1 MNDSTIRASAWTL
14 GTAVM
19 ALCLFVAAVH
29 QRPVPATRNP
39 VRAIQSRAVWLG
51 RSSVAHWGTDPEN
64 YSQWTSHTNRLIPV
78 YTFGTRGA
86 GPGVNLRS
94 YSGAHSVYRTS
105 DGLLRLYGR
114 LPQNTC
120 NPQADYLDQTDLARL
135 QRQAL
140 RSGKKHIFV
149 VVFDGMDWQTT
160 RAAAICRGGRIYRS
174 GRGSGLHFQD
184 YTAGNT
190 TEYGY
195 AVTSPH
201 HGGTFGDVDAQ
212 LLRVGGG
219 RHFGG
224 YDAEQGGLYPWS
236 TAPQPHYPTGKT
248 SADAGR
254 EHVYPDSAAT
264 ATALFTGVKTYNGA
278 INVDTTGAPLETV
291 AHAAQGLGMHVGA
304 VTSVPL
310 CHATPAAS
318 YAHNVSR
325 NDYQDLAR
333 DLTGLP
339 SIAHPDFP
347 LPGLDVLL
355 GGGFGHTATRSST
368 QGRNFVPG
376 NIYISDTDLA
386 ALDST
391 LNPLGRYVVA
401 RRTAGRDGSQ
411 LLADATRRAVASHK
425 RLLGLFGI
433 GRYKGHLP
441 FQTADGD
448 YQPTDGRLD
457 AETYSEL
464 ELLENPTLAD
474 MTSAAIEVLSQ
485 NPRGFWLL
493 VESGDVDWAN
503 HDNNLD
509 NSIGAVFSGDAAVRR
524 ITDWV
529 EAHSNWQES
538 LLIVTADHG
547 HYLVL
552 DQPARLVTPTNH
564 N

>member
-1 MNDSTIRASAWTL
+1 MTHSTTRNSAWIL
-14 GTAVM
+14 ATAATV
-19 ALCLFVAAVH
+19 LCLSVAAVN
-29 QRPVPATRNP
+29 QPSVPPRGNL
-39 VRAIQSRAVWLG
+39 VRDIQTQAIRLGHSR
-51 RSSVAHWGTDPEN
+51 VAHWGTDPAN
-64 YSQWTSHTNRLIPV
+64 YNQWTSHTNRLIPV
-78 YTFGTRGA
+78 YTFGTREA
-86 GPGVNLRS
+86 GPGIDLRD
-94 YSGAHSVYRTS
+94 YCGVHSVYRS
-105 DGLLRLYGR
+105 HDALRRLYGR
-114 LPQNTC
+114 VPKNAC

-140 RSGKKHIFV
+140 ASGKKYIFL
-149 VVFDGMDWQTT
+149 VVFDGMDWETT
-160 RAAAICRGGRIYRS
+160 RAAAICRSGRIYRA
-174 GRGSGLHFQD
+174 GRGGGLHFLD

-190 TEYGY
+190 TQYRY

-201 HGGTFGDVDAQ
+201 HGGTFGDVDTQ

-224 YDAEQGGLYPWS
+224 YDAEQGGSHPWS
-236 TAPQPHYPTGKT
+236 TAAQPHYPTGKT
-248 SADAGR
+248 TADAGT

-264 ATALFTGVKTYNGA
+264 ATALVTGVKTYNGA
-278 INVDTTGAPLETV
+278 INVDTTGAQLETV
-291 AHAAQGLGMHVGA
+291 AHAAQRMGMHVGA

-325 NDYQDLAR
+325 NDYQDLVR
-333 DLTGLP
+333 DMTGLP
-339 SIAHPDFP
+339 SISHPEFP

-355 GGGFGHTATRSST
+355 GGGFGHTATLSRK

-376 NIYISDTDLA
+376 NIYITDSDLA
-386 ALDST
+386 RLDST

-401 RRTAGRDGSQ
+401 RRTAERDGSR
-411 LLADATRRAVASHK
+411 LLAEATRRAVAGHK

-448 YQPTDGRLD
+448 YQPTDGRLN
-457 AETYSEL
+457 AESYTDR

-474 MTSAAIEVLSQ
+474 MTSAAIDVLSQ

-529 EAHSNWQES
+529 EQHSDWQQS

-552 DQPARLVTPTNH
+552 DQPERLITPAGN